1 MDLRSLMN
9 KLDTIAERSL
19 PMPGDGGRAQY
30 DKFKADDARAAA
42 VAQVKQWMST
52 PLSDIAR
59 LGDAIDP
66 KTGIIYYGDAGAE
79 RGGGDRYEAKP
90 YPYKWLADP
99 SSTSTQSREMYKVLG
114 PAGLKVIPVEKKQ
127 LFGTTQVAGISLQQ
141 LADLDK
147 PVAPVPGP
155 DKPVDIPAQDTK
167 PTNKADC
174 DKSIAQLNALSAKL
188 QARMDALA
196 SVKKES
202 RESMAQALMEE
213 FGYEIPE
220 GYYVDNNGMLVEYS
234 MKDFTGDVGDT
245 ARGGFNGI
253 TFGTGDNIQAGLKS
267 AFSKDTYAQAL
278 AREKANTAA
287 AEKRSPYLYKGG
299 ELAGMIAAPVPG
311 GAAVGAAMKGASGLA
326 KFGAQAGLNLG
337 VGMAADA
344 ATGAHNSK
352 VLGADWKEKAEKTAA
367 QSTKPVVKPTGDPKV
382 IALQNKL
389 ISAGAK
395 IKADGVMGPATQA
408 AMKQF
413 PMVKESLAESMGS
426 LRDRLA
432 LIEREHRDYTDV
444 SVDEDRVKAA
454 TELGGKAIEK
464 GRDAY
469 NGIKSWF
476 NTPTVNPLLKK
487 PGQTPPIVKPN
498 TTVKPTTTPTGTV
511 YKKKADSPN
520 IAAEVPYVQGR
531 AGSGTNPG
539 QFAKFDPATSA
550 VANATKG
557 VDDMVRGGVKAT
569 ADDAAKLAKDGKA
582 LGAVDDAAKLA
593 KDGKAAG
600 GFGKSAVKHLAA
612 AGALGALSQLGGDTN
627 GPGPN
632 GPVVVP
638 PRPPGPNGPV
648 DIPAQDTKPDAETQA
663 IIDQMK
669 KLMMDCGEY
678 DAPAWAQA
686 TSNAMALIGKVEAKK
701 GGEAQVA
708 ADREA
713 AMRVPASANASSSYT
728 GVPAGTR
735 ISR

>member
-42 VAQVKQWMST
+42 VEQVKQWMST

-66 KTGIIYYGDAGAE
+66 KTGIIYYGDAGNG
-79 RGGGDRYEAKP
+79 RGGDSYEAKA

-99 SSTSTQSREMYKVLG
+99 SSTSTQSRAMYKVLG

-147 PVAPVPGP
+147 PVAPAPGP
-155 DKPVDIPAQDTK
+155 DKPAPGPDKPAQDTK
-167 PTNKADC
+167 PPRQMADC

-196 SVKKES
+196 SVKQES

-326 KFGAQAGLNLG
+326 KFGAQAGLNLAT
-337 VGMAADA
+337 GMAADA
-344 ATGAHNSK
+344 ATGVHNSK

-389 ISAGAK
+389 IAAGAK

-413 PMVKESLAESMGS
+413 PMVKESLAETMAS
-426 LRDRLA
+426 LRDRLE

-444 SVDEDRVKAA
+444 TVDEDRIKAA

-476 NTPTVNPLLKK
+476 NKPTPAVNPLLKK
-487 PGQTPPIVKPN
+487 PGQTPPI
-498 TTVKPTTTPTGTV
+498 VKPTTTPTGTV

-531 AGSGTNPG
+531 AGSGANPT
-539 QFAKFDPATSA
+539 QFAKFDPATST

-557 VDDMVRGGVKAT
+557 VDDMVKGSVKAT

-582 LGAVDDAAKLA
+582 LGSVDDAAKLA
-593 KDGKAAG
+593 KDGKAQY
-600 GFGKSAVKHLAA
+600 GFGKSAVRHLAA

-627 GPGPN
+627 G
-632 GPVVVP
+632 
-638 PRPPGPNGPV
+638 PGPNGPV

-678 DAPAWAQA
+678 DAPAWGQA

-713 AMRVPASANASSSYT
+713 SMRVPASANASSSYT